1 MNKIFFPFLTSLI
14 FLTCDAAALAKSMQ
28 VKVYELKKNGANKP
42 IGIIKIEENT
52 YGLIF
57 VPNLSNLPEGLHG
70 FHVHENP
77 SCDMKDGVI
86 GGAAGGH
93 YDPHHT
99 NKHLGP
105 YNTHGHLGDLP
116 ALYVDDKGK
125 STMSVLA
132 PRIKK
137 LSEIKGRSLIIHL
150 GGDNHSDQPLSLG
163 GGGARLA
170 CGIIGKP
177 IKSY

>member
-1 MNKIFFPFLTSLI
+1 MFIFVSLLVT
-14 FLTCDAAALAKSMQ
+14 FNSYSVALAKSIK
-28 VKVYELKKNGANKP
+28 VKIYALEQNNIQKA

-52 YGLIF
+52 HGLIF
-57 VPNLSNLPEGLHG
+57 TPNLFNLPQGLHG

-77 SCDMKDGVI
+77 SCGMKDGVM

-93 YDPHHT
+93 YDPTRT

-105 YNTHGHLGDLP
+105 YNINGHLGDLP
-116 ALYVDDKGK
+116 ALYVDDKGQ

-137 LSEIKGRSLIIHL
+137 LSNIKGHSLIIHL
-150 GGDNHSDQPLSLG
+150 GGDNQSDKPLPLG

-170 CGIIGKP
+170 CGIIAK
-177 IKSY
+177 

>member
-1 MNKIFFPFLTSLI
+1 MLKKLI
-14 FLTCDAAALAKSMQ
+14 FILLLLLANFNYYPTALAKSI
-28 VKVYELKKNGANKP
+28 KVRIYELEKGNTQKA
-42 IGIIKIEENT
+42 IGIIKIEENAH
-52 YGLIF
+52 GVIF
-57 VPNLSNLPEGLHG
+57 TPNLFNLPQGLHG

-77 SCDMKDGVI
+77 SCGMKNGVL

-93 YDPHHT
+93 YDPAHT

-105 YNTHGHLGDLP
+105 YNMSGHLGDLP
-116 ALYVDDKGK
+116 ELYVNDKGQ

-137 LSEIKGRSLIIHL
+137 LSNIKGRSLIIHL
-150 GGDNHSDQPLSLG
+150 GGDNHSDQPLPLG

-170 CGIIGKP
+170 CGIIGK
-177 IKSY
+177 